1 MASLRLI
8 AALSFSFLLAA
19 AAEAATLDAVLDC
32 KAETTPPSRYLFTVK
47 DTAVTTAGQGGDPYN
62 INKAKFLEWKEKNDK
77 NSIVFA
83 DRNAGLFLLIS
94 TDAKPNE
101 ETAVLMGP
109 ILSTDS
115 RKPVSFGCKIAKG
128 NLKVS

>member
-1 MASLRLI
+1 MAFLRLFSALTASLV
-8 AALSFSFLLAA
+8 LAV

-32 KAETTPPSRYLFTVK
+32 KAETTPPTRYTFTLK
-47 DTAVTTAGQGGDPYN
+47 DTAVTTQGQGGDPYN

-83 DRNAGLFLLIS
+83 DRNAGLFLLVS

-101 ETAVLMGP
+101 ETAVLMGA
-109 ILSTDS
+109 ILSTDP
-115 RKPVSFGCKIAKG
+115 RKPVSFGCKITKG
-128 NLKVS
+128 SLKT

>member
-1 MASLRLI
+1 MAFLRLFS
-8 AALSFSFLLAA
+8 ALSFSLVLAA

-32 KAETTPPSRYLFTVK
+32 KAETTPPTRYVFTVK
-47 DTAVTTAGQGGDPYN
+47 DTTVTTAGQGGDPYN
-62 INKAKFLEWKEKNDK
+62 INNAKFLEWKEKNDK
-77 NSIVFA
+77 NAIVFA

-101 ETAVLMGP
+101 ETALLMGA
-109 ILSTDS
+109 ILSTDP

-128 NLKVS
+128 KLT

>member
-1 MASLRLI
+1 MAFLRLFSAITASLV
-8 AALSFSFLLAA
+8 LAA

-32 KAETTPPSRYLFTVK
+32 KAETNPPTNYTFTVK
-47 DTAVTTAGQGGDPYN
+47 DTAVAAQGQGGDPYN

-101 ETAVLMGP
+101 ETAVLMGA
-109 ILSTDS
+109 ILSTDP
-115 RKPVSFGCKIAKG
+115 RKPVSFGCKITKG
-128 NLKVS
+128 KLT